1 MELALTVMV
10 VVAVLLAG
18 AFVILLRRVA
28 GEPQTLPVTAEWIDD
43 LSMERYRPMLR
54 MLADD
59 DQRYL
64 KGQPG
69 FSGASL
75 RQFRA
80 HRCEIIRGYLRWLES
95 DFARISMALR
105 VLMVQSH
112 SDRPDLAVFLIRQKF
127 AFHLGILAIEAH
139 LKVYRWGLTR
149 IDVSSVLSAFDSL
162 RVELRQM
169 VPASP
174 GVAA

>member
-18 AFVILLRRVA
+18 GFVILLRRVA
-28 GEPQTLPVTAEWIDD
+28 GEPQTLPVTAQWIDD

-59 DQRYL
+59 DQQYL
-64 KGQPG
+64 KGQVG
-69 FSGASL
+69 FGGASL

-80 HRCEIIRGYLRWLES
+80 DRCEIIRGYLRWLES

-105 VLMVQSH
+105 VLMVQSR
-112 SDRPDLAVFLIRQKF
+112 SDRPDLAVFLIRQKL
-127 AFHLGILAIEAH
+127 AFQLGILAIEAH
-139 LKVYRWGLTR
+139 LRVYRWGLTR
-149 IDVSSVLSAFDSL
+149 IDVSSVMKAFDSL

-169 VPASP
+169 VPVSD
-174 GVAA
+174 